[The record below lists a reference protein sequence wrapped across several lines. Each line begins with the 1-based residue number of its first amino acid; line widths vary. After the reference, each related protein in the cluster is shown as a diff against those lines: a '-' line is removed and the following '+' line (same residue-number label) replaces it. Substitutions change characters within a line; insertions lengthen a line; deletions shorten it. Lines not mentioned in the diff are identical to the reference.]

1 MKSKRSYLC
10 LTLALVSSTHVVL
23 YRSATG
29 VANAAWQKSEFTSA
43 AVLAGQNRWVKIR
56 SPDDDFTAAF
66 PVKPEYIFKDRPET
80 DLTQNNHVFLA
91 QHNGHT
97 LMVSYTDIKLSPGE
111 KYDEVQQRKYREE
124 EIIRAKR
131 KEGWELLKS
140 TNLPGNG
147 YQHIYFAPP
156 KRPNDLPAY
165 FRAITFVR
173 GSRVYLITY
182 DSLTMSELFG
192 PEAKRFFDS
201 FKFTRRK

>member
-1 MKSKRSYLC
+1 MKSERSYLWSTLVLIS
-10 LTLALVSSTHVVL
+10 LTHAALYQSASS
-23 YRSATG
+23 
-29 VANAAWQKSEFTSA
+29 VANAASQKSKPASA
-43 AVLAGQNRWVKIR
+43 PVLAGQNRWVKIR
-56 SPDDDFTAAF
+56 SPDGDFTAAF
-66 PVKPEYIFKDRPET
+66 PVKPEYIFKDRRET
-80 DLTQNNHVFLA
+80 DLTQNNHVFIA
-91 QHNGHT
+91 QNNGHT
-97 LMVSYTDIKLSPGE
+97 LMVSYTDITLPPGE
-111 KYDEVQQRKYREE
+111 KYNEVQQRKYREV

-140 TNLPGNG
+140 TYLADNG

-182 DSLTMSELFG
+182 DALTRSELFG

-201 FKFTRRK
+201 FKFTKRK